1 MPHIIQRYIFR
12 EMAIPFLFSIG
23 IFTITSLLS
32 KIPHLIQLMI
42 NHGVGFLVVV
52 QFIVFI
58 LPSILIYVIPVS
70 FLIAV
75 LIAYNRLSSDNEITA
90 MKAAGLSILK
100 ISRSVA
106 IMALF
111 AYSISSF
118 FTIYAFPWGS
128 LSSKRLIYDMARSKA
143 SIGLRERVFNSAFN
157 GLILYANRIIT
168 ENGELEGI
176 FISDQRDEK
185 DNNIITAKNG
195 IISSD
200 HQTMEI
206 TLRLF
211 NGIVHRSGEK
221 GLYKIVTF
229 NTYDLNLSLK
239 DEEIKNP
246 DTSKTNKDLT
256 VSQLKEKI
264 DDMKRGGRD
273 PSPHIIDLHKRFA
286 LPASVFVFGL
296 LGIPLGIQRI
306 RTIRFT
312 SFTIGLGVV
321 LFYYVLSTALES
333 LGDKGLLNPVLA
345 VWGTDILMAALG
357 VTMFY
362 KAAKDSPVK
371 SLAWL
376 EEKKDAALVIIKA
389 ALPRRKG

>member
-32 KIPHLIQLMI
+32 KIPYLIQLMI

-90 MKAAGLSILK
+90 MKASGLSILK

-168 ENGELEGI
+168 ENGKLEGI

-185 DNNIITAKNG
+185 DNNIIVAKSG

-200 HQTMEI
+200 YQTMKI

-211 NGIVHRSGEK
+211 NGRVHRSGEK

-312 SFTIGLGVV
+312 SFTIGLGVM
-321 LFYYVLSTALES
+321 LFYYVLSKALES

-357 VTMFY
+357 GTMFY

-389 ALPRRKG
+389 ALLRRKG

>member
-1 MPHIIQRYIFR
+1 MSYIIQRYIFR
-12 EMAIPFLFSIG
+12 EMATPFFFSIG
-23 IFTITSLLS
+23 IFTITSLLI
-32 KIPHLIQLMI
+32 KVPHLIQLII

-90 MKAAGLSILK
+90 MKASGLGILK
-100 ISRSVA
+100 ISRSVV

-111 AYSISSF
+111 AYTISSF

-128 LSSKRLIYDMARSKA
+128 LSSKRLIYDMARNKA
-143 SIGLRERVFNSAFN
+143 SIGLRERAFNSSFN

-176 FISDQRDEK
+176 FISDKRDEK
-185 DNNIITAKNG
+185 DNDIIVAKNG

-200 HQTMEI
+200 PQTMKI

-211 NGIVHRSGEK
+211 NGRVHRPGEE
-221 GLYKIVTF
+221 GLYKIITF

-256 VSQLKEKI
+256 VSQLKAKI
-264 DDMKRGGRD
+264 DDMKSKGRYTA
-273 PSPHIIDLHKRFA
+273 PHIIDLHKRFA

-312 SFTIGLGVV
+312 SFTIGLAVM

-345 VWGTDILMAALG
+345 VWGTDIIMAALG
-357 VTMFY
+357 IAMLY
-362 KAAKDSPVK
+362 KAAKDSPIK
-371 SLAWL
+371 SLTWL
-376 EEKKDAALVIIKA
+376 EEKKEAVFVIIKTM
-389 ALPRRKG
+389 LLRRKI

>member
-185 DNNIITAKNG
+185 DNNIIVAKNG

-239 DEEIKNP
+239 DEKIKNP
-246 DTSKTNKDLT
+246 DTSKANRDLT

-273 PSPHIIDLHKRFA
+273 PAPHIIDLHKRFA

>member
-239 DEEIKNP
+239 DEKIKNP
-246 DTSKTNKDLT
+246 DTSKANRDLT

-273 PSPHIIDLHKRFA
+273 PAPHIIDLHKRFA

>member
-90 MKAAGLSILK
+90 MKASGLSILK

-185 DNNIITAKNG
+185 DNNIIVAKSG

-200 HQTMEI
+200 YQTMKI

-211 NGIVHRSGEK
+211 NGRVHRSGEK

-296 LGIPLGIQRI
+296 LGIPLGIQRV

-312 SFTIGLGVV
+312 SFTIGLGVM
-321 LFYYVLSTALES
+321 LFYYVLSKALES
-333 LGDKGLLNPVLA
+333 LGEKGLLNPVLA

-389 ALPRRKG
+389 ALLRRKG

>member
-32 KIPHLIQLMI
+32 KIPHFIQLMI

-90 MKAAGLSILK
+90 MKASGLSILK
-100 ISRSVA
+100 ISRSVV

-118 FTIYAFPWGS
+118 FTIHAFPWGS

-185 DNNIITAKNG
+185 DNNIIVAKSG

-200 HQTMEI
+200 HQTMKI

-211 NGIVHRSGEK
+211 NGRVHRSGEK

-296 LGIPLGIQRI
+296 LGIPLGIQRV

-312 SFTIGLGVV
+312 SFTIGLGVM
-321 LFYYVLSTALES
+321 LFYYVLSKALES
-333 LGDKGLLNPVLA
+333 LGEKGLLNPVLA

-389 ALPRRKG
+389 ALLRRKG